1 MKSSM
6 KLDVQKLEFAAK
18 KIRTIKH
25 PARVQIIELL
35 EKNEKLNVTQI
46 YEKLNILQAETSHHL
61 ALLREFGIL
70 KKVRQGKMS
79 IYSLNKEVFDSI
91 IKISEDL
98 SKGKRFLSFE

>member
-18 KIRTIKH
+18 KIRVITH

-61 ALLREFGIL
+61 ALLREYGIL
-70 KKVRQGKMS
+70 KKIRQGKMS
-79 IYSLNKEVFDSI
+79 IYSLNKETVDSI
-91 IKISEDL
+91 LTISEEL
-98 SKGKRFLSFE
+98 SKR

>member
-6 KLDVQKLEFAAK
+6 KLDVQKVEFAAK
-18 KIRTIKH
+18 KIRTITH
-25 PARVQIIELL
+25 PARVQIIKLL
-35 EKNEKLNVTQI
+35 EENEKLNVTQI

-61 ALLREFGIL
+61 ALLREYGIL

-79 IYSLNKEVFDSI
+79 IYSLNTEVLENI

-98 SKGKRFLSFE
+98 SKR